1 MFSFGVRRL
10 AVRCR
15 VKLMNSNSQP
25 DTSSRALPL
34 PELLR
39 QAELSMAAA
48 GVARP
53 VAEAQL
59 LWGHVLGL
67 SRGEVQAAAVLQR
80 TITPEQQATFAP
92 LLHRRLKREPLQ
104 HILGYAYFYGLP
116 LAVGPGVFVPR
127 PETELLAELALNHL
141 NRYCGAGAPKIADF
155 CAGSGALAFA
165 LQRHAPGSTV
175 TALEK
180 SPAAFSWLQRNKQEL
195 KLETTLLQVDLAAA
209 AHQLGLRP
217 LAGSTLTNL
226 PPVSDTTMQWFKTHA
241 GSLDVLV
248 SNPPYVPRSA
258 VPETPEV
265 RDYDPE
271 LALYSGADGLELLR
285 WLVPL
290 FGYLA
295 APGAFCGIEHTEV
308 QGSEIAAMLQR
319 VGFTAVETVPDLTSR
334 PRFTVG
340 VYQQRSLP
348 G

>member
-1 MFSFGVRRL
+1 
-10 AVRCR
+10 
-15 VKLMNSNSQP
+15 MNSNSQP
-25 DTSSRALPL
+25 DTPSRALPL

-39 QAELSMAAA
+39 QAELSLVAA
-48 GVARP
+48 GVASP
-53 VAEAQL
+53 AADAQL

-67 SRGEVQAAAVLQR
+67 SRGEVQTAAVLQR
-80 TITPEQQATFAP
+80 NITPEQQAAFAP

-116 LAVGPGVFVPR
+116 LAVGQGVFVPR
-127 PETELLAELALNHL
+127 PETELLADMALQHL
-141 NRYCGAGAPKIADF
+141 RRYHPAGAATIADF

-165 LQRHAPGSTV
+165 LEHGAPGNTV
-175 TALEK
+175 TAFEK

-209 AHQLGLRP
+209 AHQLGLLP

-226 PPVSDTTMQWFKTHA
+226 PSVSDTALQWFTAHA

-248 SNPPYVPRSA
+248 SNPPYVPRAA

-265 RDYDPE
+265 RDYDPQ

-295 APGAFCGIEHTEV
+295 APGAFCGIEHTEA
-308 QGSEIAAMLQR
+308 QGAEIAAMLQC
-319 VGFTAVETVPDLTSR
+319 VGFTAVQTVPDLTSR

-340 VYQQRSLP
+340 VYQ
-348 G
+348 